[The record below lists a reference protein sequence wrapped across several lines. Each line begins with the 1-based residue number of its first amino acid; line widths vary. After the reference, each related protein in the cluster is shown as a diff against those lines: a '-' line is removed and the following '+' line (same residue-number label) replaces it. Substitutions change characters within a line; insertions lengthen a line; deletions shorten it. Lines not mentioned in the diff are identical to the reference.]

1 VRLVVACY
9 NVQSFRAGVGRAAE
23 VLGPEAPDLV
33 MIQECGP
40 RRVLRRFA
48 GTMEMGVVS
57 THRLFSRVQNAVLFR
72 PPWRLAG
79 VATHDL
85 PSEGRTHPRGFIVA
99 SLRARGAPLTA
110 VSAHLGLVPKERESH
125 ARQLTDHIARI
136 DRPLLVGVDLNEGPD
151 GPAAR
156 WIAERLYDA
165 GALAGGGARETFP
178 ARAPTARIDYVF
190 VNEAVS
196 VLGCRVP
203 ATQAASEASDHRPV
217 LAEVDVPEM

>member
-9 NVQSFRAGVGRAAE
+9 NVRSFRAGVGRAAE
-23 VLGPEAPDLV
+23 VLGPETPDLV
-33 MIQECGP
+33 LIQESGP

-48 GTMEMGVVS
+48 RTMEMNVVS

-72 PPWRLAG
+72 PPLRLAG
-79 VATHDL
+79 VETHDL

-125 ARQLTDHIARI
+125 ARQLTDHIAGI
-136 DRPLLVGVDLNEGPD
+136 DHPLILGVDLNEGPD
-151 GPAAR
+151 GPAGR

-165 GALAGGGARETFP
+165 GAQAGVGSRETFP

-190 VNEAVS
+190 VNEAAS
-196 VLGCRVP
+196 VLRCRVP
-203 ATQAASEASDHRPV
+203 GSQAASEASDHRPV
-217 LAEVDVPEM
+217 LAEVGIPEP